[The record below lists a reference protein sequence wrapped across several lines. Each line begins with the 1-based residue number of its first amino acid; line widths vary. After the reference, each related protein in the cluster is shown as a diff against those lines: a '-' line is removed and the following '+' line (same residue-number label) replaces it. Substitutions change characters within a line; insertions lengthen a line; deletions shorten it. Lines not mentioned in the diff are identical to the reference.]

1 MKIRSLLAPALAGL
15 SLLCAARAA
24 TITENFAANPLQNGW
39 QIFGDTNLFQWD
51 STNHLLDVTWDSSQ
65 SNSYFY
71 HPLGAILGTNDS
83 FSMSFDLVLQDYAIG
98 VNPGFPSDFPIS
110 TGLLNYGEATS
121 ANFFRNGYP
130 TQPDLAEFDFYQW
143 DDVGA
148 YPDTNTVWPVFV
160 DSSNDFYYAG
170 DSSYGVVELPV
181 NIAMHVA
188 MIYTAADET
197 CVLSI
202 TTNGVPV
209 LPSIVVD
216 LSEMGTNFGDYHLD
230 AFAVESYSQVNSE
243 PPGSILAH
251 GTIANIVL
259 TVPPLP
265 VTLKKSAS
273 LNSHASV
280 VCATNTMSSERY
292 SRRSPAATQKKKV
305 FASCRSPSV
314 MLAETSR
321 RKNTAALIAG
331 SGRRASWR

>member
-259 TVPPLP
+259 TVPPPP
-265 VTLKKSAS
+265 VTLLQAALTNGVAQVQFAS
-273 LNSHASV
+273 LTNWNYLLFSSPDLVTWSPNGPVAAGTGGNLILQDTNSI
-280 VCATNTMSSERY
+280 
-292 SRRSPAATQKKKV
+292 Q
-305 FASCRSPSV
+305 SCQFYRV
-314 MLAETSR
+314 
-321 RKNTAALIAG
+321 AAL
-331 SGRRASWR
+331 RTD